1 MGDSPSQPAPPG
13 GIGPSGRAVWRKVV
27 NDLDPSLELDARDL
41 IVLAQ
46 AAKLADT
53 IHALEKAV
61 EEDGRVLHGS
71 RGIRLHPGVSEV
83 RQSQIVLGRLLSQ
96 IDMDVTGVSQ
106 SASSRKA
113 RELARRRWAQAG
125 PSRRSEGG
133 AA

>member
-41 IVLAQ
+41 IILAS

-61 EEDGRVLHGS
+61 EEDGRVLRTA
-71 RGIRLHPGVSEV
+71 RGPRVHPGVSEI
-83 RQSQIVLGRLLSQ
+83 RQSQIALGRHLSQ
-96 IDMDVTGVSQ
+96 IDLELGAGSQ
-106 SASSRKA
+106 STSSRKA

-125 PSRRSEGG
+125 PSRRGE

>member
-1 MGDSPSQPAPPG
+1 MAESHSAPVPPAPLG
-13 GIGPSGRAVWRKVV
+13 ATGRALWRKVV
-27 NDLDPSLELDARDL
+27 NDLPDELELDARDL
-41 IVLAQ
+41 IVLCQ

-53 IHALEKAV
+53 IYALEKAV
-61 EEDGRVLHGS
+61 EEDGRVLHGP

-96 IDMDVTGVSQ
+96 IDMDLTGASQ
-106 SASSRKA
+106 STSSRKA

-125 PSRRSEGG
+125 PSRRGE